1 MCEETKYMNLGKLNE
16 KCPECGS
23 MDKTLRR
30 RLDREHH
37 AFGTTQSFSCSNC
50 GYVFKSPE
58 EEKKE
63 DEK

>member
-1 MCEETKYMNLGKLNE
+1 MNLGKLNE

-37 AFGTTQSFSCSNC
+37 AFGTTQSFRAVIVVMCSN
-50 GYVFKSPE
+50 P
-58 EEKKE
+58 
-63 DEK
+63 